1 MGRGFNVGDDPLL
14 QAPLP
19 ARLAIARRRKIE
31 SRRARSITDLA
42 QVLRVA

>member
-19 ARLAIARRRKIE
+19 ARLARRRKIE